1 MSDIG
6 ASYPP
11 PPPRPIEYQDMDSR
25 GWWVSVLAG
34 VALVLLGL
42 WLVTN
47 LYDSV
52 IVLAILVGVSLIVG
66 GFVEA
71 AIADD
76 AGLGWAGWLA
86 GGLTVAAGV
95 AVLVWPDITLWASPC
110 WPGPSLL
117 VAGVLHALWAISRRD
132 HPDWK
137 PHLVIGVLTALVG
150 LGRADLAGRHA
161 AGAGAVPRHPGHRHR
176 RDLGGRRAPPAHA
189 RPRLISRHLGLRQRK
204 RQSQAVYA
212 SGSGGLAHWRACRP
226 PN

>member
-11 PPPRPIEYQDMDSR
+11 PPPRPIEFEGVDSR

-34 VALVLLGL
+34 IALVVVGL

-47 LYDSV
+47 LYESV

-95 AVLVWPDITLWASPC
+95 AVLVWPDITLWALAVLA
-110 WPGPSLL
+110 GASLL
-117 VAGVLHALWAISRRD
+117 VAGVLHTMWAFSRRE
-132 HPDWK
+132 HPDWRS
-137 PHLVIGVLTALVG
+137 HLVIGLLTALVG
-150 LGRADLAGRHA
+150 L
-161 AGAGAVPRHPGHRHR
+161 VV
-176 RDLGGRRAPPAHA
+176 
-189 RPRLISRHLGLRQRK
+189 LIWPDATLLVLGLFLGIRAIVTGVI
-204 RQSQAVYA
+204 SVVV
-212 SGSGGLAHWRACRP
+212 GLHLRTLGPA
-226 PN
+226 

>member
-95 AVLVWPDITLWASPC
+95 AVLVWPDITLWALAVLA
-110 WPGPSLL
+110 GASLL
-117 VAGVLHALWAISRRD
+117 VAGLLHAMWAVSRRE

-137 PHLVIGVLTALVG
+137 PHLVIGLLTALVG
-150 LGRADLAGRHA
+150 LVVLIWPDATLLVLALFLGIRAIVTG
-161 AGAGAVPRHPGHRHR
+161 V
-176 RDLGGRRAPPAHA
+176 
-189 RPRLISRHLGLRQRK
+189 ISVVVGLRLRTLGP
-204 RQSQAVYA
+204 A
-212 SGSGGLAHWRACRP
+212 
-226 PN
+226 

>member
-11 PPPRPIEYQDMDSR
+11 PPPRPIEYQDVDSR
-25 GWWVSVLAG
+25 GWWISVLAG
-34 VALVLLGL
+34 VALVLVGL

-52 IVLAILVGVSLIVG
+52 VVLAILVGVSLIVG

-95 AVLVWPDITLWASPC
+95 AVLVWPDITLWALAVLA
-110 WPGPSLL
+110 GASLL
-117 VAGVLHALWAISRRD
+117 VAGLLHALWAISRRE

-137 PHLVIGVLTALVG
+137 FHLAIGLLTALVG
-150 LGRADLAGRHA
+150 LAVLVWPDATLLVLAFFLGVRAIVTG
-161 AGAGAVPRHPGHRHR
+161 V
-176 RDLGGRRAPPAHA
+176 
-189 RPRLISRHLGLRQRK
+189 ISVVVGLRLRTLGP
-204 RQSQAVYA
+204 A
-212 SGSGGLAHWRACRP
+212 
-226 PN
+226 

>member
-11 PPPRPIEYQDMDSR
+11 PPPRPIEYEDMDSR
-25 GWWVSVLAG
+25 GWWISVLAG

-95 AVLVWPDITLWASPC
+95 AVLVWPDITLWALAVLA
-110 WPGPSLL
+110 GASLL
-117 VAGVLHALWAISRRD
+117 VAGLLHAMWAVSRRE

-137 PHLVIGVLTALVG
+137 PHLVIGLLTALVG
-150 LGRADLAGRHA
+150 LVVLIWPDATLLVLALFLGIRAIVTG
-161 AGAGAVPRHPGHRHR
+161 V
-176 RDLGGRRAPPAHA
+176 
-189 RPRLISRHLGLRQRK
+189 ISVVVGLRLRTL
-204 RQSQAVYA
+204 SPA
-212 SGSGGLAHWRACRP
+212 
-226 PN
+226 

>member
-11 PPPRPIEYQDMDSR
+11 PPPRPIEYEDMDSR
-25 GWWVSVLAG
+25 GWWISVLAG

-95 AVLVWPDITLWASPC
+95 AVLVWPDITLWALAVLA
-110 WPGPSLL
+110 GASLL
-117 VAGVLHALWAISRRD
+117 VAGLLHAMWAVSRRE

-137 PHLVIGVLTALVG
+137 PHLVIGLLTALVG
-150 LGRADLAGRHA
+150 LVVLIWPDATLLVLALFLGIRAIVTG
-161 AGAGAVPRHPGHRHR
+161 VVV
-176 RDLGGRRAPPAHA
+176 
-189 RPRLISRHLGLRQRK
+189 GLRLRTL
-204 RQSQAVYA
+204 SPA
-212 SGSGGLAHWRACRP
+212 
-226 PN
+226 